1 MVDSGTLRQKIA
13 LAIYENLCKQA
24 YVDGGGSVGNWF
36 VDLTIDYIDTSCI
49 DLGETADAVLKI
61 LAEKSGG

>member
-1 MVDSGTLRQKIA
+1 MGDSGTLRRKIA

-24 YVDGGGSVGNWF
+24 DVDGGGFVGHWF
-36 VDLTIDYIDTSCI
+36 GDLTVNYIDTVCT

-61 LAEKSGG
+61 LAENADD